1 MSIEGELFR
10 PLGLDRQARRTKPRL
25 PSAGAVLLVAGAVA
39 VLWGSTEAA
48 LYGHGERRDVDVLAR
63 PAATK
68 QPPAES
74 GGTAV
79 AVVAKP
85 LPKSSGPT
93 IISPSSGGGPV
104 TFRVEEASDYRQSPA
119 MAHMPDPDLVE
130 DGEFGPLPVR
140 AADGRRPFDVYRGAW
155 SGKPATRI
163 AIVVGGLGISQT
175 GSMEAVERLPA
186 GVTLGF
192 SPAGNSLDRWMQA
205 ARRGGHELVLQA
217 PLEPVGYPTVD
228 PGENTLT
235 VDQSSAGD
243 FSALYA
249 SLGKITNYVG
259 VMNYMGAR
267 FTGDRSAMD
276 AFVAELGRRG
286 LMYLDDGS
294 SARSLGKDTAL
305 AAGVPA
311 AAANVLL
318 DQSQDPAAVT
328 EQLDMLEKVAR
339 AQGSAIGVAS
349 AFDQSIGAIAAWI
362 PAAEKR
368 GVEIVPVSALAYD
381 PEGR

>member
-1 MSIEGELFR
+1 MEGELYR
-10 PLGLDRQARRTKPRL
+10 PLGLDRRKRRQAVRL
-25 PSAGAVLLVAGAVA
+25 PSAMSLILAAGAA
-39 VLWGSTEAA
+39 AILWGSAETA
-48 LYGHGERRDVDVLAR
+48 LYGEAQRRDADVLAK
-63 PAATK
+63 PAAIP
-68 QPPAES
+68 QPSPVPSEAK
-74 GGTAV
+74 V

-85 LPKSSGPT
+85 LPSRPGPT
-93 IISPSSGGGPV
+93 IISPAAGGGQV
-104 TFRVEEASDYRQSPA
+104 TFRVEEATDYRQAPM
-119 MAHMPDPDLVE
+119 MAHLPDAALVE
-130 DGEFGPLPVR
+130 ESDFGPLPVR
-140 AADGRRPFDVYRGAW
+140 AADGRRPFDVYRGAS
-155 SGKPATRI
+155 SGKPSTRI

-186 GVTLGF
+186 GVTFGF

-205 ARRGGHELVLQA
+205 ARRSGHELLLQA
-217 PLEPVGYPTVD
+217 PLEPFGYPTVN

-235 VDQSSAGD
+235 VAESAAGE
-243 FSALYA
+243 FSALHA
-249 SLGKITNYVG
+249 SLGRITNYVG

-267 FTGDRSAMD
+267 FTGDASAMD
-276 AFVAELGRRG
+276 PFIAELGRRG

-305 AAGVPA
+305 SAGVPA
-311 AAANVLL
+311 ATANVLL
-318 DQSQDPAAVT
+318 DQDPAAVA

-349 AFDQSIGAIAAWI
+349 AFDQSIAAIAAWI

-368 GVEIVPVSALAYD
+368 GIEIVPVSALAYD

>member
-1 MSIEGELFR
+1 MSIEGELYR
-10 PLGLDRQARRTKPRL
+10 PLGLHRRKQRKTLRL
-25 PSAGAVLLVAGAVA
+25 PSAGALAVVAGAAA
-39 VLWGSTEAA
+39 VLWGSTETAF
-48 LYGHGERRDVDVLAR
+48 YGHGPRRDVDVMAN
-63 PAATK
+63 PIPVVAA
-68 QPPAES
+68 PAEAE
-74 GGTAV
+74 TAQF

-85 LPKSSGPT
+85 LPKPSGPT
-93 IISPSSGGGPV
+93 IISPSSASGPV
-104 TFRVEEASDYRQSPA
+104 TFRVEETTDYRQSPA

-130 DGEFGPLPVR
+130 DTEFGPLPVR
-140 AADGRRPFDVYRGAW
+140 GADGRRPFDVYRGAW
-155 SGKPATRI
+155 SGKQATRI

-175 GSMEAVERLPA
+175 GSMEAVESLPA

-205 ARRGGHELVLQA
+205 ARRGGHELLLQA

-235 VDQSSAGD
+235 VAETVTGD
-243 FSALYA
+243 FSAIYA
-249 SLGKITNYVG
+249 SLGKMTNYVG

-267 FTGDRSAMD
+267 FTAERSAMEP
-276 AFVAELGRRG
+276 FIAELGRRG

-294 SARSLGKDTAL
+294 SARSVGKDTAV

-318 DQSQDPAAVT
+318 DQNQDPAAIA

-349 AFDQSIGAIAAWI
+349 AFGQSIGTIAAWI

-368 GVEIVPVSALAYD
+368 GIEIVPVSALAYD

>member
-1 MSIEGELFR
+1 MSIEGELYR
-10 PLGLDRQARRTKPRL
+10 PLGLDRRQRRKIPRL
-25 PSAGAVLLVAGAVA
+25 PSAGSLLVVAGAVA
-39 VLWGSTEAA
+39 IVWGSTEVA
-48 LYGHGERRDVDVLAR
+48 LHGHGARRDVDLLAR
-63 PAATK
+63 PAASE
-68 QPPAES
+68 PA
-74 GGTAV
+74 TASSEATV
-79 AVVAKP
+79 PVVAKP
-85 LPKSSGPT
+85 LPKPSGPT
-93 IISPSSGGGPV
+93 IISPDARTGHV
-104 TFRVEEASDYRQSPA
+104 VFRVEDANDYRQSPM
-119 MAHMPDPDLVE
+119 MAHMPDPALVE
-130 DGEFGPLPVR
+130 DSQFGPLPVR
-140 AADGRRPFDVYRGAW
+140 AADGRRPFDVYRGAS

-175 GSMEAVERLPA
+175 GSMEAVEKFPA

-205 ARRGGHELVLQA
+205 ARRGGHELLLQA

-235 VDQSSAGD
+235 VAEAAAGD
-243 FSALYA
+243 FAALYA

-267 FTGDRSAMD
+267 FTGEPSAMD
-276 AFVAELGRRG
+276 PFIAELGRRG

-305 AAGVPA
+305 TAGVPT

-318 DQSQDPAAVT
+318 DESQDPAAVT
-328 EQLDMLEKVAR
+328 KQLDMLEKVAR

-349 AFDQSIGAIAAWI
+349 AFDQSIAAIAAWI
-362 PAAEKR
+362 PAAEQR
-368 GVEIVPVSALAYD
+368 GIEIVPVSALAYD
-381 PEGR
+381 PEER